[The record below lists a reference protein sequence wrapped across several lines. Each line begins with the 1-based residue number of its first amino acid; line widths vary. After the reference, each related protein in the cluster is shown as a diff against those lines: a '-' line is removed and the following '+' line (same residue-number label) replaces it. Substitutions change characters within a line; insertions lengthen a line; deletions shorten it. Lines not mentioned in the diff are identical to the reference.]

1 MTALDWI
8 VLVLFFLC
16 LAGIVLWVIK
26 HKKDD
31 TSDYFLSGR
40 SELWLAVGAAIFAAN
55 IGSEHLVGLASAGAE
70 SGMAMAHWEMH
81 GWAILILGWVF
92 VPFYAHSK
100 VFTMPEFLKL
110 RYTRDTS
117 SALSII
123 TLISYVLTKVS
134 VAAFT
139 GGIFLQSVMGIDFW
153 YGAIGLV
160 LLTGIFT
167 VLGGMKGIMTISV
180 IQAPI
185 LILGAIAILI
195 LGLMKVGGGGIIDG
209 WNKMVELTSANG
221 ATNMHLFHFDKAD
234 RWYSEFPGVSVF
246 FGAAII
252 GFWYWCTDQHIVQ
265 RALAAKNL
273 RQARRGTIFAGFLKL
288 LPVFMFLIPG
298 MVAAA
303 LRTQGVLVF
312 TDNNEAYGTLVST
325 LLPMGVKGIV
335 VVGFIAALMT
345 SLAAHFNSSATLFTI
360 DFYKLY
366 HPEASE
372 HRLVVIGR
380 IATISVVLLGLIW
393 IPIMKNIGNVLYEYL
408 QKVQSLIAPA
418 IAAVFLLGVFNRKI
432 TPKAGQWGLIIGAL
446 IGLFRLCLM
455 IFDPGSHYDKAI
467 ERLVTDPSL
476 RSGIFTILNINWL
489 HFCIGLFFFTM
500 LLMVV
505 ISFFTPKAGEGQ
517 LQGLT
522 YFSQTSQQMKET
534 RESWS
539 AIDILTTLI
548 VLGACIAFYVYFF

>member
-1 MTALDWI
+1 MATLDWI
-8 VLVLFFLC
+8 ILIVFFACLV
-16 LAGIVLWVIK
+16 GIVLWVVK
-26 HKKDD
+26 HKKDN

-40 SELWLAVGAAIFAAN
+40 SEMWLAVGAAIFAAN
-55 IGSEHLVGLASAGAE
+55 IGSEHLVGLASAGAS

-92 VPFYAHSK
+92 VPFYAHSR

-110 RYTRDTS
+110 RYTPETS

-134 VAAFT
+134 VTAFT
-139 GGIFLQSVMGIDFW
+139 GGIFLQSVLGINFW
-153 YGAIGLV
+153 YGAVGLV

-180 IQAPI
+180 VQAPI
-185 LILGAIAILI
+185 LIGGAITILI
-195 LGLMKVGGGGIIDG
+195 LGLLKVGGGGLIDG
-209 WNKMVELTSANG
+209 WHKLVEISGANG
-221 ATNMHLFHFDKAD
+221 ATNMHLFHFDHAD
-234 RWYSEFPGVSVF
+234 KWYEEFPGASVF

-252 GFWYWCTDQHIVQ
+252 GLWYWCTDQHIVQ

-273 RQARRGTIFAGFLKL
+273 TQARRGTIFAGFLKV

-298 MVAAA
+298 MIAAA
-303 LRTQGVLVF
+303 LRTQGVLGF
-312 TDNNEAYGTLVST
+312 TDNNEAYGTLVGT
-325 LLPMGVKGIV
+325 LLPMGIKGLVI
-335 VVGFIAALMT
+335 VGFIAALMT

-360 DFYKLY
+360 DFYKQY
-366 HPEASE
+366 HPQASE

-380 IATISVVLLGLIW
+380 IATITVVVLGLIW
-393 IPIMKNIGNVLYEYL
+393 IPIMKSIGSVLYEYL

-432 TPKAGQWGLIIGAL
+432 TPKAGQWGLIIGAVL
-446 IGLFRLCLM
+446 GFLRLGM
-455 IFDPGSHYDKAI
+455 MVFDPGSHYDGITQKLI
-467 ERLVTDPSL
+467 TDPSL
-476 RSGIFTILNINWL
+476 RTGIWTVLNINWL
-489 HFCIGLFFFTM
+489 HFCIGLFLFTM

-505 ISFFTPKAGEGQ
+505 ISFFTPKATEQQ

-522 YFSQTSQQMKET
+522 YFSQTPEQIKET
-534 RESWS
+534 RQSWNTGDVITS
-539 AIDILTTLI
+539 II
-548 VLGACIAFYVYFF
+548 VLAICIAFYIYFW